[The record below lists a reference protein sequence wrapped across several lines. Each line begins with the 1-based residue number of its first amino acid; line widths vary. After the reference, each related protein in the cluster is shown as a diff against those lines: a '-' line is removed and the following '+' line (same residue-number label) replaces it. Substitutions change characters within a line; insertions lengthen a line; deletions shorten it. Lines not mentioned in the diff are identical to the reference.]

1 MGHAEI
7 YTQHARDNNGDTIYT
22 DFDGIMKIIEQTA
35 LIETFIWLGLPF
47 SWFIFFFEQV
57 KRQILRWKFRFT
69 FYYATERFAQAILPS
84 IFLQIRSGFWIPC
97 FNHIAFDNN

>member
-1 MGHAEI
+1 MLSNCCAHHDTCDSKHTGISNQTEWNRKRWKMGHAEI

-47 SWFIFFFEQV
+47 SWFFSRTNKNNV
-57 KRQILRWKFRFT
+57 K
-69 FYYATERFAQAILPS
+69 YYVESSVSHFITP
-84 IFLQIRSGFWIPC
+84 
-97 FNHIAFDNN
+97 